1 MNRKIKLTPDIEGQ
15 ILSFIRVGGYPH
27 VAAQAAGVPEW
38 LWNEWVALGEKKG
51 AREPYKSFVS
61 KVNQAKAQARLNAE
75 VAALEADPRFWLKNG
90 PGKETPESPGWA
102 AMVRPMLTQNNQTI
116 NLFSSP
122 DFIQFMA
129 TLRAV
134 LAPYPEALIA
144 LSKALEAPAE
154 NDVKF
159 FPLIGG
165 AGEAANPQE
174 QT

>member
-1 MNRKIKLTPDIEGQ
+1 MNRRIKLTPDVEGQ

-27 VAAQAAGVPEW
+27 VAAQAAGIPEW
-38 LWNEWVALGEKKG
+38 MWNEWIALGEKKG
-51 AREPYKSFVS
+51 AREPYKSFVL

-134 LAPYPEALIA
+134 LAPYPEALMA
-144 LSKALEAPAE
+144 LSKALEAPTE
-154 NDVKF
+154 NDVKL
-159 FPLIGG
+159 FPLNGG
-165 AGEAANPQE
+165 AGEAATHQE
-174 QT
+174 QS